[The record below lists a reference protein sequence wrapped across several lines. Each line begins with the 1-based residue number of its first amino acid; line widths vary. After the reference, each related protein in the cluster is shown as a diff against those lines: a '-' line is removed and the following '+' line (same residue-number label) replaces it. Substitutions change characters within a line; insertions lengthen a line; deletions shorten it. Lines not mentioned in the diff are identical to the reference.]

1 MFGEMREDL
10 RAALERDPA
19 ARNALE
25 VALLYPGVHAVWGHR
40 IAHRLWIGGHLFAGR
55 ALSMLFRLATGVEIH
70 PGAQLGPGLFIDHA
84 SGVVIGETAEVGRD
98 VTLYHGVTLGGRS
111 LSKGKRHPTLED
123 RVVVGSGA
131 KILGPVTIGHDTQVG
146 ANAVVLESMPSHAVV
161 VGVPAKVVRRDPR
174 LCAAV
179 EEEDEEGTITDLSSR
194 LSTDASG
201 LPKAASDVVDY
212 SI

>member
-1 MFGEMREDL
+1 MLAEMRQDL

-40 IAHRLWIGGHLFAGR
+40 VAHRLWTGGHLFAGR
-55 ALSMLFRLATGVEIH
+55 ALSMVFRLLTGVEIH
-70 PGAQLGPGLFIDHA
+70 PGAELGPGLFIDHA

-111 LSKGKRHPTLED
+111 LAKGKRHPTLED

-146 ANAVVLESMPSHAVV
+146 ANAVVLESMPAHSVV

-174 LCAAV
+174 LCAAIQ
-179 EEEDEEGTITDLSSR
+179 EEDREGTITELR
-194 LSTDASG
+194 LAADAPKF
-201 LPKAASDVVDY
+201 PKAVRDRVGDY

>member
-1 MFGEMREDL
+1 M
-10 RAALERDPA
+10 
-19 ARNALE
+19 
-25 VALLYPGVHAVWGHR
+25 V
-40 IAHRLWIGGHLFAGR
+40 
-55 ALSMLFRLATGVEIH
+55 FRLLTGVEIH
-70 PGAQLGPGLFIDHA
+70 PGAELGPGLFIDHA

-111 LSKGKRHPTLED
+111 LAKGKRHPTLED

-146 ANAVVLESMPSHAVV
+146 ANAVVLESMPAHSVV

-174 LCAAV
+174 LCAAIQ
-179 EEEDEEGTITDLSSR
+179 EEDREGTITELR
-194 LSTDASG
+194 LAADAPKF
-201 LPKAASDVVDY
+201 PKAAPDWVGDY